1 MEYPR
6 CEPSCARFIVSN
18 DPHCK
23 CVKFMCFSHAREAV
37 YGVSKCKFCENL
49 RLKTL
54 RSRLEVFER
63 ESSVFPRHAPEASV
77 AFRKSATR
85 GSDVELQAMESEEMG
100 PFSHSLT

>member
-1 MEYPR
+1 MEKPR
-6 CEPSCARFIVSN
+6 CEPSCTRFIVSN

-49 RLKTL
+49 HLKTL
-54 RSRLEVFER
+54 RSRLEVFEK
-63 ESSVFPRHAPEASV
+63 ESSVFPHCSPEA
-77 AFRKSATR
+77 FRESATW
-85 GSDVELQAMESEEMG
+85 GLVVELEAMESEQTG